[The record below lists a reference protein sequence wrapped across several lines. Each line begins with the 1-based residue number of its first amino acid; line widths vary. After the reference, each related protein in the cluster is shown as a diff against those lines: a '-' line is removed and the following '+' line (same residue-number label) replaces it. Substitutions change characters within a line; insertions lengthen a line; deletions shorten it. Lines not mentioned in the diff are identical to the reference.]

1 MTPEE
6 LRAYMH
12 RSGDNLSKV
21 LCSHKSDPR
30 ALKKMTDNIRAE
42 KSINK
47 KYQNEDTTTQVVSKK
62 VKYNKETYDM
72 VSTSTS
78 TSQSKEC

>member
-12 RSGDNLSKV
+12 RSTANVGEVLFSSKF
-21 LCSHKSDPR
+21 DPR
-30 ALKKMTDNIRAE
+30 TLEKMADNIRAE
-42 KSINK
+42 KSTNK
-47 KYQNEDTTTQVVSKK
+47 KYRNENTTTQVVSKK

-78 TSQSKEC
+78 TS

>member
-6 LRAYMH
+6 LRVYMH
-12 RSGDNLSKV
+12 RSGDNLSEV
-21 LCSHKSDPR
+21 LCSRKFDPR

-47 KYQNEDTTTQVVSKK
+47 KY
-62 VKYNKETYDM
+62 
-72 VSTSTS
+72 
-78 TSQSKEC
+78 